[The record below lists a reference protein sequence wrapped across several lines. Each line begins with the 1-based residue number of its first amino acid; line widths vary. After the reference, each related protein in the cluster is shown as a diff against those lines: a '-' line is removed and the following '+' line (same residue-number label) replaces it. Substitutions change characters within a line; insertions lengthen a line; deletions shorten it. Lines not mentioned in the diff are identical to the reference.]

1 MGCGVP
7 SNELKLMEKIVTS
20 HVEFLNIQRLDEVF
34 HKLSLRIK
42 DVEEARK
49 TIQDRRDDLLLRTG
63 GCELKNPQLH
73 KIFIAG
79 LWKISADYK
88 VSSYI

>member
-1 MGCGVP
+1 VN
-7 SNELKLMEKIVTS
+7 SY
-20 HVEFLNIQRLDEVF
+20 VEYLNIQRLDEVF
-34 HKLSLRIK
+34 HKLSLKIK

-49 TIQDRRDDLLLRTG
+49 SIQDKRDDLSLMTG
-63 GCELKNPQLH
+63 GCELKNPKLH